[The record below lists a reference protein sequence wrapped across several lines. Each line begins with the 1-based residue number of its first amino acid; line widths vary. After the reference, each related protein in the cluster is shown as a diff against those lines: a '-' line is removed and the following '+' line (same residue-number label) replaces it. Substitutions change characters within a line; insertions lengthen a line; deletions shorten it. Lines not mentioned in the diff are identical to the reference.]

1 MNGSRRTRHGSEGN
15 APEVAK
21 MVVTE
26 FKSHLHDTSLNNILS
41 SYVVAYAPYPRT
53 HPDFSFWRRT
63 LTDSV
68 LVELETYIKEL
79 ETR

>member
-1 MNGSRRTRHGSEGN
+1 
-15 APEVAK
+15 

-41 SYVVAYAPYPRT
+41 SYVVAYTPYAVGEYDNVF
-53 HPDFSFWRRT
+53 HKFWRRV